1 MPGSARGIS
10 HTTTRLL
17 PNCPGVQL
25 RPAWAFSLAP
35 SVSRRGTRRAVISAT
50 IATGSAANNP
60 SAATASCPTLSTS
73 SPIAQAAAASAAK
86 AAEQITTHNAAE
98 EVAVWTS
105 CRPLRCL
112 PSSLENPGALAK
124 AARQL
129 PGYDGGLQMVT
140 TTATVDLS
148 LAERTFLAMLRTPQL
163 DEKLAA
169 NDPWFIS
176 AARLVDE
183 AVSVATWRAFGPS
196 GCDEG
201 KCEKELDSCHTFLQR
216 MLYRLNRLNHF
227 WYDDLRNYENE
238 RSSLMTAFRNRI
250 ECSWQAWEKQRCME
264 AVGGEQI
271 FRSATV
277 AQMVETI
284 RQWAARDVDPPLS
297 PAAVYIR
304 DEMSLEGYRHLL
316 AVGSL
321 DGLVEA
327 SRQARVCS
335 GAANE
340 VSATVFRV
348 LMEEYGNGRLSRKHS
363 TFYHSMMAQMGLD
376 TRPEAY
382 FDLVPWQWLACA
394 NHNFL
399 MTERRRNYL
408 RYLGGLTYFEVNG
421 PSMYRTYCTAA
432 QRQGLP
438 PSGWGYW
445 ELHVREDERH
455 GRQMV
460 EEVAFPL
467 IQRYGEADGWEV
479 LWGYAQEMEMG
490 GRAGQA
496 LVADIKAMEAETA
509 IAQKQ

>member
-1 MPGSARGIS
+1 PLYRTAILHLICLFSPV
-10 HTTTRLL
+10 LL
-17 PNCPGVQL
+17 SLCPAL
-25 RPAWAFSLAP
+25 PFA
-35 SVSRRGTRRAVISAT
+35 
-50 IATGSAANNP
+50 
-60 SAATASCPTLSTS
+60 S
-73 SPIAQAAAASAAK
+73 SP
-86 AAEQITTHNAAE
+86 
-98 EVAVWTS
+98 
-105 CRPLRCL
+105 
-112 PSSLENPGALAK
+112 
-124 AARQL
+124 
-129 PGYDGGLQMVT
+129 
-140 TTATVDLS
+140 AT
-148 LAERTFLAMLRTPQL
+148 
-163 DEKLAA
+163 
-169 NDPWFIS
+169 
-176 AARLVDE
+176 
-183 AVSVATWRAFGPS
+183 
-196 GCDEG
+196 
-201 KCEKELDSCHTFLQR
+201 
-216 MLYRLNRLNHF
+216 
-227 WYDDLRNYENE
+227 
-238 RSSLMTAFRNRI
+238 
-250 ECSWQAWEKQRCME
+250 
-264 AVGGEQI
+264 
-271 FRSATV
+271 
-277 AQMVETI
+277 
-284 RQWAARDVDPPLS
+284 
-297 PAAVYIR
+297 
-304 DEMSLEGYRHLL
+304 
-316 AVGSL
+316 GSL

-467 IQRYGEADGWEV
+467 IQRWAVGLDTYPHV
-479 LWGYAQEMEMG
+479 H
-490 GRAGQA
+490 
-496 LVADIKAMEAETA
+496 T
-509 IAQKQ
+509 